1 MNDTL
6 NASAAA
12 TPPLRSKLVAAAA
25 GFWGLVVFLPVGMN
39 YLALLLLLLAVI
51 MQGQMLA
58 RWERVRRHPVF
69 WPLVFFVVWTLLVLT
84 LQPVIYRETPTNLW
98 HGLRIV
104 VTVGLAVSLSRSEA
118 FAALKGLAAA
128 FALVVVLLAGYSLGV
143 IPDADFWRH
152 LTHPATN
159 KTIAAAIL
167 FSMLAASAW
176 VVAVNHSGA
185 KRMWALGVVFTALV
199 VVMLV
204 LEKRTA
210 MLGFVLALVA
220 VTVHQLRYQRL
231 RLAGGLLVIG
241 LFAGGLYAGL
251 PELRARLDQGVA
263 EVESALQGHVA
274 NESWNNRIQM
284 IRHTSNM
291 MLEKPLTGW
300 GIGSWNDQWRQRV
313 PAWLGE
319 FNMPH
324 NDVLWMGA
332 QAGVPGALAW
342 LVLMLSAWWAA
353 WCIPDW
359 RGRIAFA
366 VAVIATFSAV
376 VNNGTRDA
384 TLGLPLLWL
393 MGVALAYA
401 RPEAGDPALATGTG
415 AKGVR

>member
-6 NASAAA
+6 TASAAA
-12 TPPLRSKLVAAAA
+12 SPPLRSKLVAAAA

-39 YLALLLLLLAVI
+39 YLALLLLLAVM
-51 MQGQMLA
+51 MQGQLLA

-69 WPLVFFVVWTLLVLT
+69 WPLVFFVGWTLLVLS
-84 LQPVIYRETPTNLW
+84 LQPDTYRETPANLW
-98 HGLRIV
+98 HGLRIAL
-104 VTVGLAVSLSRSEA
+104 TLGLAVSLSRLEA
-118 FAALKGLAAA
+118 AAAVKGLAVA
-128 FALVVVLLAGYSLGV
+128 FALVLALLAGYFAGL
-143 IPDADFWRH
+143 IPDADAWRH

-159 KTIAAAIL
+159 KTIAASIL
-167 FSMLAASAW
+167 FSMLAASAG
-176 VVAVNHSGA
+176 VVAVGHAGA
-185 KRMWALGVVFTALV
+185 KRVWALGVLFAALV

-210 MLGFVLALVA
+210 MLGFVLALMT
-220 VTVHQLRYQRL
+220 VTVHQLRHQRW

-241 LFAGGLYAGL
+241 LFAGALYAGL
-251 PELRARLDQGVA
+251 PELRAKLDQGVA

-274 NESWNNRIQM
+274 NESWNIRIQM
-284 IRHTSNM
+284 IKHTTDM
-291 MLEKPLTGW
+291 MLEKPVIGW
-300 GIGSWNDQWRQRV
+300 GIGSWNEQWRQRV
-313 PAWLGE
+313 PDFLAGY
-319 FNMPH
+319 NMPH

-332 QAGVPGALAW
+332 QAGLPGALAW
-342 LVLMLSAWWAA
+342 LGLMLSACWAA

-401 RPEAGDPALATGTG
+401 RPEAVDPALATGTG
-415 AKGVR
+415 ARGAR

>member
-1 MNDTL
+1 M
-6 NASAAA
+6 
-12 TPPLRSKLVAAAA
+12 RSKLVATVA
-25 GFWGLVVFLPVGMN
+25 GFWGLVIFLPVGMN
-39 YLALLLLLLAVI
+39 YLALLFLLLAV
-51 MQGQMLA
+51 MLQGQLQA
-58 RWERVRRHPVF
+58 RWERVRCHPVF
-69 WPLVFFVVWTLLVLT
+69 WPLVFFVGLTLLVLT

-118 FAALKGLAAA
+118 FAALKGMAAA

-152 LTHPATN
+152 LTHTANN

-176 VVAVNHSGA
+176 VVVVNHSGA
-185 KRMWALGVVFTALV
+185 KRVWALGVLFTALV

-210 MLGFVLALVA
+210 MLGFMLALVA
-220 VTVHQLRYQRL
+220 VIVHQLRYQRL

-241 LFAGGLYAGL
+241 LFAGGLYGGL
-251 PELRARLDQGVA
+251 PELRAKLDQGVA
-263 EVESALQGHVA
+263 EVESALQGRVA
-274 NESWNNRIQM
+274 NESWNIRIQM
-284 IRHTSNM
+284 IKHTTDM
-291 MLEKPLTGW
+291 VLERPLMGW
-300 GIGSWNDQWRQRV
+300 GIGSWNEQWRQRV
-313 PAWLGE
+313 PDFLKGY
-319 FNMPH
+319 NMPH

-353 WCIPDW
+353 WHISDW

-384 TLGLPLLWL
+384 TLGLPMLWF

-401 RPEAGDPALATGTG
+401 RPETIGLAVVSGAE
-415 AKGVR
+415 AKGAL